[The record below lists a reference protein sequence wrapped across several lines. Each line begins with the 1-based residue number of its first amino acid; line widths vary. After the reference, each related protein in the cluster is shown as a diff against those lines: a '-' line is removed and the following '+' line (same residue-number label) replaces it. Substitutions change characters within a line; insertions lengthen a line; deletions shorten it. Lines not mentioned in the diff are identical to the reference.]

1 MLAELRQ
8 VTDQMHSVAAMDG
21 LGEQLNRRRV
31 ELETAVRERSHR
43 MVASVAE
50 AASIGD
56 MIDRLGDRE
65 LIEFGSINDEVW
77 AVRVRARRATMHRV
91 GRVDDL
97 DAIAEAIGFSLNR
110 LNRARVSAASR
121 AAASTA
127 LAELATELDEFL
139 FRSLRLGGGPLV
151 IVPGAE
157 MNGLAWRVLPTLVN
171 RAFTVAPSL
180 ATWASVSKRAPENST
195 SLFVAGPDL
204 DGANVEV
211 EQLSALAPDPVVL
224 TGSDATAAETLQAL
238 SEVTVAHLACHGSY
252 RSDNPLFSSLRL
264 ADGDLTVYDLERCS
278 RLPRTVVLSACN
290 VGQAA
295 LVGGGALLGMASALL
310 QLGVSSV
317 IAPLTPVNDERS
329 VDLMVRLHTHL
340 VAGAEPAEALARAS
354 IGPDGELDPTAAPF
368 ICFGS

>member
-1 MLAELRQ
+1 MI
-8 VTDQMHSVAAMDG
+8 
-21 LGEQLNRRRV
+21 
-31 ELETAVRERSHR
+31 VRLD
-43 MVASVAE
+43 A
-50 AASIGD
+50 
-56 MIDRLGDRE
+56 RE
-65 LIEFGSINDEVW
+65 LIEFGSIDEEVW
-77 AVRVRARRATMHRV
+77 AVRVRSGRATMHHV
-91 GRVDDL
+91 GRIADL
-97 DAIAEAIGFSLNR
+97 DAIVEAISFSLNR
-110 LNRARVSAASR
+110 LNRTRSSPASR

-127 LAELATELDEFL
+127 LVELAVELDELL
-139 FRSLRLGGGPLV
+139 FRGLRLRDGPLV

-180 ATWASVSKRAPENST
+180 ATWASVSDRPVDSPT
-195 SLFVAGPDL
+195 SLFVAGPEL
-204 DGANVEV
+204 AGADVEV
-211 EQLSALAPDPVVL
+211 DHLSALTADSVVL
-224 TGSDATAAETLQAL
+224 TGPGATASRTLQSLPDVA
-238 SEVTVAHLACHGSY
+238 VAHLACHGSY

-264 ADGDLTVYDLERCS
+264 ADGDLTVYDLERCPQ
-278 RLPRTVVLSACN
+278 LPRTVVLSACN

-295 LVGGGALLGMASALL
+295 LVGGGALLGMASALI

-340 VAGAEPAEALARAS
+340 AAGAEPAVALARAS